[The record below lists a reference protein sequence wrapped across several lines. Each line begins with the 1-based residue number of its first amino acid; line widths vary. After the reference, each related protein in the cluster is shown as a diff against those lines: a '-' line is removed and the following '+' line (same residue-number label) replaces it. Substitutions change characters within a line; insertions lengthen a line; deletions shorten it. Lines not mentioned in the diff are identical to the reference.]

1 MEDKISA
8 IKQWLGN
15 DAINIFGIQFSGKDT
30 LGVPLAEK
38 LGAKFISSGDLVR
51 SAMKSSDDQRIRQA
65 AIDSQQGIL
74 TPTDEFRQLIAPHLS
89 DKQLSNQPL
98 VLGSVGRWIGEEEVV
113 MEALK
118 RGGHRL
124 KAVIVLNISEA
135 EVWRR
140 WEQVKDER
148 NGGRADD
155 ISKERVQRRLDEY
168 AEKTVP
174 VIQKYHQLGLALDVD
189 AGGTIKHTFDSAIDQ
204 LYRLASR

>member
-1 MEDKISA
+1 
-8 IKQWLGN
+8 
-15 DAINIFGIQFSGKDT
+15 
-30 LGVPLAEK
+30 
-38 LGAKFISSGDLVR
+38 
-51 SAMKSSDDQRIRQA
+51 
-65 AIDSQQGIL
+65 
-74 TPTDEFRQLIAPHLS
+74 
-89 DKQLSNQPL
+89 
-98 VLGSVGRWIGEEEVV
+98 
-113 MEALK
+113 MEALE

-124 KAVIVLNISEA
+124 KAVIVLNISED